1 VPNRLTTPFVKG
13 KVLSALPFH
22 FKGNALDQQRAEAC
36 LTTAIFYEAG
46 AETTHGQMAVAQVIL
61 NRMRHPAFPKSIC
74 GVVFQ
79 GSERQTG
86 CQFSFTC
93 DGAMARAP
101 SPAGWGRASAVA
113 HAMLSGTVYPPVGIA
128 THYHTDWV
136 IPAWSAKLDKVR
148 AEGTHLFFRWAGYW
162 GTPKAF
168 RGVHAGTEPIIAKMA
183 VVSPA
188 HQGALLI
195 AAQAID
201 PTAQDA
207 ILDKTVAGSTTRDS
221 FILIVNPALEP
232 AILTSIAEQKCGDR
246 PYCKVMAWTDRSL
259 APTDFPVP
267 DSALTTLAF
276 SYLRNQAQ
284 GFEKPL
290 WNCAIFPRSDKKQ
303 CMRHRLLDMETAP
316 AP

>member
-1 VPNRLTTPFVKG
+1 MTQNTAEVREGIHRGPIILLCLITTAIFVYLTFDRGLPTAVVIDGTRAKPVLMPNNVPVIEPVALRTVSLDRAKQINDATPFVKG
-13 KVLSALPFH
+13 KVPSALPFH
-22 FKGNALDQQRAEAC
+22 FKGSTLDKQRAEAC

-46 AETTHGQMAVAQVIL
+46 AETAHGQMAVAQVIL

-79 GSERQTG
+79 GSERRTG

-93 DGAMARAP
+93 DGAMARVP
-101 SPAGWGRASAVA
+101 SPAGWGRATAVA

-183 VVSPA
+183 LISPA
-188 HQGALLI
+188 HQGAFLI
-195 AAQAID
+195 EAQAM
-201 PTAQDA
+201 
-207 ILDKTVAGSTTRDS
+207 DKDLASPSMIG
-221 FILIVNPALEP
+221 LNEN
-232 AILTSIAEQKCGDR
+232 G
-246 PYCKVMAWTDRSL
+246 RSL
-259 APTDFPVP
+259 LNNGPSIKRSVV
-267 DSALTTLAF
+267 F
-276 SYLRNQAQ
+276 S
-284 GFEKPL
+284 KSD
-290 WNCAIFPRSDKKQ
+290 CIRS
-303 CMRHRLLDMETAP
+303 
-316 AP
+316 